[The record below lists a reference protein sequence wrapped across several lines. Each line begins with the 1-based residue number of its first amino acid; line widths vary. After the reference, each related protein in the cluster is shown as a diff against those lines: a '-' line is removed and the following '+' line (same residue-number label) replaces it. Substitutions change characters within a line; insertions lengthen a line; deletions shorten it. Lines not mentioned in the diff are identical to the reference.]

1 MRKLR
6 KGAVAKGGA
15 FVFVIALTFLIAG
28 GMSQAS
34 GTGNEPFLGD
44 CMEYGIVCN
53 FLNQRADMETN
64 FASGKYQGNGHTI
77 GNTVSED
84 KANAAGVIKVG
95 EVVGKMKVRG
105 NPVVIQDESVKAE
118 VKEMIAKTK
127 SYSESVIKKSN
138 LLAPDVK
145 DMNNYVIDAA
155 GVDSKVVYVDADKV
169 ISAINSGTLQNGA
182 MKLHMREEQTVVFN
196 TKEENKITI
205 PRYSVKVTEGKKS
218 NEEIAQ
224 TVIWNMPKV
233 GNLAIESDGLRATII
248 APTALVNINT
258 TGEGWLV
265 CDQVVS
271 NSGEWH
277 MIYKKIKTPTP
288 TPEPTKTPKPTP
300 KVTPTPEPTE
310 KPTPTPEITPT
321 PEPTEEP
328 TPTPEIT
335 PTPAPTEK
343 PTPTPEVTPT
353 PEPTEKPTPTPEI
366 TPTPEPTEKP
376 TPTPEITPT
385 PEPTEKPTPTP
396 EITPTPAPTEEPTPT
411 PEVTPGPDET
421 PAPTEPVVTPDV
433 PDVPKASIAPTS
445 TPPITTVVEEDV
457 PKAAAK
463 SNDKKIKKSKAVTV
477 LDEDVPLSDSAPET
491 GDTTNLFIPILGMGF
506 SALAMLAVFVYR
518 RRRS

>member
-15 FVFVIALTFLIAG
+15 FVLVIALTFLIAG

-34 GTGNEPFLGD
+34 GLGNEPFLGD
-44 CMEYGIVCN
+44 CIEYGIVCN

-84 KANAAGVIKVG
+84 KANAEGVIKVG
-95 EVVGKMKVRG
+95 EVVGKMKLRG

-155 GVDSKVVYVDADKV
+155 GVDSKVVYVDADKM

-300 KVTPTPEPTE
+300 EITPTPEPTE
-310 KPTPTPEITPT
+310 EPTPTPEITPT

-335 PTPAPTEK
+335 PAPG
-343 PTPTPEVTPT
+343 V
-353 PEPTEKPTPTPEI
+353 
-366 TPTPEPTEKP
+366 
-376 TPTPEITPT
+376 
-385 PEPTEKPTPTP
+385 
-396 EITPTPAPTEEPTPT
+396 TPTPAPTEEPTPT
-411 PEVTPGPDET
+411 PEVTPAPDET
-421 PAPTEPVVTPDV
+421 PTPTEPVVTPDV
-433 PDVPKASIAPTS
+433 PDVPKASMAPTA
-445 TPPITTVVEEDV
+445 TPSITTVDDEDV

-463 SNDKKIKKSKAVTV
+463 STDKKVKKSKAVTV

>member
-15 FVFVIALTFLIAG
+15 FVLVIALTFLIAG

-34 GTGNEPFLGD
+34 GLGNEPFLGD

-84 KANAAGVIKVG
+84 KANAEGVIKVG
-95 EVVGKMKVRG
+95 EVVGKMKLRG

-155 GVDSKVVYVDADKV
+155 GVDSKVVYVDADKM

-300 KVTPTPEPTE
+300 KVTPTPKPEVTPTPEPKVTPTPE
-310 KPTPTPEITPT
+310 PEVTPTPEPKVTPTPTPEITPT

-335 PTPAPTEK
+335 PTP
-343 PTPTPEVTPT
+343 
-353 PEPTEKPTPTPEI
+353 EPTEEPTPTPEI
-366 TPTPEPTEKP
+366 TPAPEV
-376 TPTPEITPT
+376 
-385 PEPTEKPTPTP
+385 
-396 EITPTPAPTEEPTPT
+396 TPTPAPTEEPTPM
-411 PEVTPGPDET
+411 PEVTPAPDET
-421 PAPTEPVVTPDV
+421 PTPNEPVVTPDV
-433 PDVPKASIAPTS
+433 PDVPKASMAPTA
-445 TPPITTVVEEDV
+445 TPSITTVDDEDV

-463 SNDKKIKKSKAVTV
+463 STDKKVKKSKAVTV